1 MHLPPLLFCESA
13 LLSPCRLLGL
23 CSLVLG
29 SRGAPLSRSVRPPP
43 WTRASLAEV
52 FFISLSKVFFL
63 SLIAIVRDHT
73 MIDESLSHVNEG
85 VLDIVVL
92 DT

>member
-1 MHLPPLLFCESA
+1 MMYRERKVRYQYNMH
-13 LLSPCRLLGL
+13 
-23 CSLVLG
+23 
-29 SRGAPLSRSVRPPP
+29 SVR
-43 WTRASLAEV
+43 AGIC
-52 FFISLSKVFFL
+52 FCL

-73 MIDESLSHVNEG
+73 MRDESLSHVNEG